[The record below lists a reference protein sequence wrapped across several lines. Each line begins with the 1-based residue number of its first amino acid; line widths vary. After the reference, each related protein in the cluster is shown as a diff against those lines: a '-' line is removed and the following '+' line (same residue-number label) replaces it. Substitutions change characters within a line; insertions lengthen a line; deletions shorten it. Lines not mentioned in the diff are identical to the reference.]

1 VSATE
6 SANNF
11 PAKSRTEELL
21 VSRNTWREAVRKAL
35 NLYVGRGRRYTVK
48 ELSNATGVADRII
61 ESAKLDPGDPDF
73 RPLREENL
81 ASVGKFLGAPFV
93 SIWLETMGL
102 GAFELMDGQIPLPGV
117 LAAQE
122 AADTAEIVSRAA
134 DGEFDADD
142 REALKAVGHRE
153 IQRGM
158 TLVSLGQA
166 A

>member
-1 VSATE
+1 MSATD
-6 SANNF
+6 SANN
-11 PAKSRTEELL
+11 SLL
-21 VSRNTWREAVRKAL
+21 VSRNSLREAIRKAL
-35 NLYVGRGRRYTVK
+35 NLYVGRGRRFTVK
-48 ELSNATGVADRII
+48 ELSNATGVPDRII
-61 ESAKLDPGDPDF
+61 ECAKLDPDDPDF

-117 LAAQE
+117 FAAQD
-122 AADTAEIVSRAA
+122 AQDTAEIVARAA

-142 REALKAVGHRE
+142 CKALREVGHRE
-153 IQRGM
+153 IARGM
-158 TLVSLGQA
+158 TLVSLSQERA

>member
-1 VSATE
+1 MSATD
-6 SANNF
+6 SANN
-11 PAKSRTEELL
+11 SLL
-21 VSRNTWREAVRKAL
+21 VSRNSLREAIRKAL
-35 NLYVGRGRRYTVK
+35 NLYVGRGRRFTVK
-48 ELSNATGVADRII
+48 ELSNATGVPDRII
-61 ESAKLDPGDPDF
+61 ECAKLDPDDPDF

-81 ASVGKFLGAPFV
+81 ASIGKFLGAPFV

-117 LAAQE
+117 FAAAD

-134 DGEFDADD
+134 DGEFDAEDC
-142 REALKAVGHRE
+142 EALKAVGHRE

-158 TLVSLGQA
+158 TLVSMGSKA